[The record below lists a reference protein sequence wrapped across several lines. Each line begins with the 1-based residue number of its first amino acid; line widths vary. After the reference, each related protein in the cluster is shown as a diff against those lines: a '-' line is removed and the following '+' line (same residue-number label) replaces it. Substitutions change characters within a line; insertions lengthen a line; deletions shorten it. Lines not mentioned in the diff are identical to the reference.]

1 MKLPRPHRAG
11 APPGGPLVSGA
22 WTPPALLPLAAAIII
37 SVAPG
42 ISSAAGLPTPEVLT
56 LARSE
61 VLDARINEFK
71 SSVTDKV
78 GGFMPTVSLLQAYV
92 PDDDPPL
99 PPEPPPAPPPRLTPD
114 AIARK
119 EAAAELF
126 ETVVDLDEL
135 NLYYVLKGS
144 RASSSSGAPKA
155 AAGVKG
161 GEGAPGGE
169 AAAKRAEAAKQQ
181 AEAAKQQAEVAKQQ
195 AAEAVEKAKLAALKK
210 EPKSAAELKAEARA
224 AKEAAFD

>member
-1 MKLPRPHRAG
+1 MRLPRSHRAG
-11 APPGGPLVSGA
+11 APHGGPLVSGA
-22 WTPPALLPLAAAIII
+22 WPPPALLPLAAAIII

-42 ISSAAGLPTPEVLT
+42 ISSASGLPAPEVLM
-56 LARSE
+56 LARGE

-71 SSVTDKV
+71 SSVTDFMV
-78 GGFMPTVSLLQAYV
+78 GDFKAGDFMPMASLLEAYV
-92 PDDDPPL
+92 PDDDEPPL

-114 AIARK
+114 AVARK

-161 GEGAPGGE
+161 GEGAPGG
-169 AAAKRAEAAKQQ
+169 A
-181 AEAAKQQAEVAKQQ
+181 
-195 AAEAVEKAKLAALKK
+195 
-210 EPKSAAELKAEARA
+210 SARGRP
-224 AKEAAFD
+224 

>member
-1 MKLPRPHRAG
+1 MRVPRPHRAG

-42 ISSAAGLPTPEVLT
+42 ISSASGLPTPEVLLT

-61 VLDARINEFK
+61 VRDARINEFK
-71 SSVTDKV
+71 SSLTDKV
-78 GGFMPTVSLLQAYV
+78 GGFMPMASLLEAYV
-92 PDDDPPL
+92 PDED
-99 PPEPPPAPPPRLTPD
+99 PPEPPPAPPLRLTPD

-126 ETVVDLDEL
+126 ETVVDPDEL

-161 GEGAPGGE
+161 GEGAPGRE
-169 AAAKRAEAAKQQ
+169 
-181 AEAAKQQAEVAKQQ
+181 
-195 AAEAVEKAKLAALKK
+195 
-210 EPKSAAELKAEARA
+210 SARSQP
-224 AKEAAFD
+224 